1 MKLFIYKL
9 LLIFFLA
16 FVLFQLTIG
25 SLIKNYEQKVDQYF
39 SEQHLNHLKI
49 KLREEIQNAIEKDNY
64 LKPEDAELINKF
76 LKKLQKEIF
85 TQNQK

>member
-25 SLIKNYEQKVDQYF
+25 NLIKNYEQKVDQYL
-39 SEQHLNHLKI
+39 SEQHLNYLKI
-49 KLREEIQNAIEKDNY
+49 KLREEIKNAVEKDNY
-64 LKPEDAELINKF
+64 INPEDAELINKF
-76 LKKLQKEIF
+76 LMKLQKEIF

>member
-25 SLIKNYEQKVDQYF
+25 NLIKNYEQKVDQYL
-39 SEQHLNHLKI
+39 SEQHLNYLKI
-49 KLREEIQNAIEKDNY
+49 KLREEMQNAIEKDNY

-85 TQNQK
+85 SQYPQ

>member
-9 LLIFFLA
+9 LLIFFLT

-25 SLIKNYEQKVDQYF
+25 NLIKNYEQKVDQYF
-39 SEQHLNHLKI
+39 SEQHLNYLKI
-49 KLREEIQNAIEKDNY
+49 KLREEMQNAIEKDNY
-64 LKPEDAELINKF
+64 LKSEDAELINKF

>member
-25 SLIKNYEQKVDQYF
+25 NLIKNYEQKVDQYF
-39 SEQHLNHLKI
+39 SEQHLNLLKI
-49 KLREEIQNAIEKDNY
+49 KLREEMQNAIEKDNY

>member
-39 SEQHLNHLKI
+39 SKQHLNHLKI
-49 KLREEIQNAIEKDNY
+49 KLREEMQNAIEKDSY
-64 LKPEDAELINKF
+64 LKPEDAVLINKF